1 MYDAVIIGSGPAG
14 LSAAINLKLHEK
26 DFAWFGSPDLSGKVE
41 KSEKIANYPGAGL
54 LSGAE
59 LNERFA
65 AHAQEMGLTPLDRR
79 VTAVMPMDDRL
90 SVLADNEVLETRT
103 LLLAAGVLTA
113 KSYEGEEELLGR
125 GVSYCATCDGFLYKG
140 KTVAVFCGAPRYLPE
155 VEYLASLAGKLY
167 LSEGYSEAEA
177 AGQREKAGRSD
188 GKEAGPYE
196 ETALPGRKTARSA
209 EENARPDEK
218 SAEIGGTVT
227 GQNGWQ
233 ALPNVEKIPPIKAV
247 RGGLKLSRI
256 ELHNGRIID
265 VDGLFILRN
274 AVAPGTLVP
283 GLETDG
289 PHIIVDR
296 TQATNLPGVFAA
308 GDCTGRPYQIAK
320 AVGEGN
326 VAAHAML
333 DYLAGERP

>member
-65 AHAQEMGLTPLDRR
+65 AHAREMGLTPLDRR

-125 GVSYCATCDGFLYKG
+125 GVSYCATCDGMLYRNKPVVVVG
-140 KTVAVFCGAPRYLPE
+140 RSKEAP
-155 VEYLASLAGKLY
+155 
-167 LSEGYSEAEA
+167 AEA
-177 AGQREKAGRSD
+177 NYLHSIGCQVTYVSARAPEGLAEGIPVVLAHQLAVLG
-188 GKEAGPYE
+188 EA
-196 ETALPGRKTARSA
+196 
-209 EENARPDEK
+209 
-218 SAEIGGTVT
+218 TVT
-227 GQNGWQ
+227 GLRAN
-233 ALPNVEKIPPIKAV
+233 ETTIPCAGV
-247 RGGLKLSRI
+247 
-256 ELHNGRIID
+256 
-265 VDGLFILRN
+265 FILRE
-274 AVAPGTLVP
+274 AVAPTDLLP
-283 GLETDG
+283 TLETENG
-289 PHIIVDR
+289 YIKVDR
-296 TQATNLPGVFAA
+296 RMATNVEGVFAA
-308 GDCTGRPYQIAK
+308 GDCTGLPLQVAK
-320 AVGEGN
+320 AVGEGHI
-326 VAAHAML
+326 AALSACEYL
-333 DYLAGERP
+333 DRQ